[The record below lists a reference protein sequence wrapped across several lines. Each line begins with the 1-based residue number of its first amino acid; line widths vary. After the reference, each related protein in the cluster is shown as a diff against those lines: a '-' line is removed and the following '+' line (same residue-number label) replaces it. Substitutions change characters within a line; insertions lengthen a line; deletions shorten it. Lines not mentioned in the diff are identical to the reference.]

1 MGTWT
6 REDEGEKRWEVVERE
21 RERGRRER
29 LGMKRVKERHGGD
42 TDKKRKKDKVMRE
55 KAREEENDSEV
66 SKAYPLLLQAE
77 AKWWQW
83 YAFCL

>member
-6 REDEGEKRWEVVERE
+6 REDKGKKRWEEVVERE

-42 TDKKRKKDKVMRE
+42 TDKKRKKDRQSHERE
-55 KAREEENDSEV
+55 SKGGRE
-66 SKAYPLLLQAE
+66 
-77 AKWWQW
+77 
-83 YAFCL
+83 